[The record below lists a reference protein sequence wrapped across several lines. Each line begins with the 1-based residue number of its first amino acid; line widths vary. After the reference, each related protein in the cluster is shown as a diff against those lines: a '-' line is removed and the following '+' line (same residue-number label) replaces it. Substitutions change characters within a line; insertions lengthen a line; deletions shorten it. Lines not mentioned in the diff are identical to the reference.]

1 MQEQLDLD
9 IPEPEGFGVPKAPE
23 PLFWVRELRLLSKWV
38 DGESEEIRRVRLRRG
53 LNVVWSSPTPVAADA
68 DQRISGHASGKS
80 TFCRMLR
87 YVLGEE
93 RIGTEEF
100 RNAATH
106 VFPNGWVVAEIRL
119 DGETW
124 CVARP
129 LTMWTAS
136 KGLTLRGVLLDDFLS
151 GKYKLGAYTDF
162 VTAMEKAA
170 KKIVPYNTLPDGSRI
185 GIWHYFPWFT
195 RDQEVQF
202 SRLNVWRVVDSPTL
216 KQDQKSFIMRSIY
229 NPMAKDELNLIREYE
244 RLTGVIEDAQ
254 EALSGFT
261 WTCKENLEW
270 IENFQEL
277 SGIDMKNDLAVDAI
291 VTQLANERNSLSEL
305 PEQMSNELEK
315 LQSEYNAAERDY
327 EDSKYVQHR
336 RVCILNTEIATLND
350 LEHSANIALTPQEEE
365 PPESQV
371 RAAARLYPGRRYC
384 AVPLDWAL
392 MSGCKE
398 AQKYAE
404 GKKQRE
410 EERKAANA
418 IVREQAE
425 ITLNDQRQKVRDIKS
440 LIDNGRKDVEQ
451 ARIRFLEAK
460 QKYLELKTELERK
473 LAARRDVITKSLT
486 AIDRYR
492 DGARKLAETSAQ
504 IENARKKRKEIAGS
518 LSALRKS
525 GSASAGIRDYFFQ
538 VAKYVFGN
546 MVIGEV
552 IEDKDAIYTRCI
564 YKDAPCQSAAIDAA
578 LNVVFDL
585 TVLVMAIQG
594 RSTHPRFLVHD
605 GPRVA
610 DISPAIY
617 HRYFEFAEDL
627 ERRANDEPN
636 FQYIITTTE
645 PPPERFKKEPYLCL
659 ELDASKPELRLLKCD
674 LN

>member
-425 ITLNDQRQKVRDIKS
+425 ITLNDQRKKVRDIKS
-440 LIDNGRKDVEQ
+440 LIDNGREDVEQ

-504 IENARKKRKEIAGS
+504 IESARKKRKEIAGS

-552 IEDKDAIYTRCI
+552 IEDKDVIYTRCI

-645 PPPERFKKEPYLCL
+645 PPPERFKKAPYLCL
-659 ELDASKPELRLLKCD
+659 ELDASKPQSRLLKCD

>member
-9 IPEPEGFGVPKAPE
+9 IPEPEGFGVPNDPE

-38 DGESEEIRRVRLRRG
+38 DGESEEIRRVRLRKG

-106 VFPNGWVVAEIRL
+106 AFPNGWVVAEIRL

-229 NPMAKDELNLIREYE
+229 NPMAKDELDLIREYE

-270 IENFQEL
+270 IENLQEL

-291 VTQLANERNSLSEL
+291 VAQLANERNSLSEL
-305 PEQMSNELEK
+305 PEQMSNELET
-315 LQSEYNAAERDY
+315 LQSEYSAAERDY
-327 EDSKYVQHR
+327 EESEYVQHR

-350 LEHSANIALTPQEEE
+350 LEHSANIALTPKEEE

-404 GKKQRE
+404 GKKRRE
-410 EERKAANA
+410 EECKAANA

-451 ARIRFLEAK
+451 ARVKFLEAK

-504 IENARKKRKEIAGS
+504 IESARNKRKEIAGS

-659 ELDASKPELRLLKCD
+659 ELDASKPQSRLLKCD

>member
-9 IPEPEGFGVPKAPE
+9 IPEPEGFGVPKTLE

-38 DGESEEIRRVRLRRG
+38 DGESEEIRRVRLRKG

-93 RIGTEEF
+93 KIGTEEF

-106 VFPNGWVVAEIRL
+106 AFPNGWVAAEIRL

-136 KGLTLRGVLLDDFLS
+136 KGVALRGVILDNFL
-151 GKYKLGAYTDF
+151 GNKCKPGAYTDF
-162 VTAMEKAA
+162 LSAMEKSAQ
-170 KKIVPYNTLPDGSRI
+170 KIVPYNTLPDGSHI

-202 SRLNVWRVVDSPTL
+202 SRLNVWRVVDSPAL

-229 NPMAKDELNLIREYE
+229 NPMAKDELDLIREYE

-270 IENFQEL
+270 IENLQEL
-277 SGIDMKNDLAVDAI
+277 SGIDMKNDLAVDAM
-291 VTQLANERNSLSEL
+291 VARLANERDSLSEL
-305 PEQMSNELEK
+305 PEQASNELEK
-315 LQSEYNAAERDY
+315 LQSEYSAAERDY
-327 EDSKYVQHR
+327 EESEYVQHR

-350 LEHSANIALTPQEEE
+350 LEHSANIALTPKEEE
-365 PPESQV
+365 PSESQV

-404 GKKQRE
+404 GRKQKE
-410 EERKAANA
+410 KERKAANE
-418 IVREQAE
+418 IVRAQAE
-425 ITLNDQRQKVRDIKS
+425 ITLQEQRQKVRGIKS
-440 LIDNGRKDVEQ
+440 LIDNGKKDVEQ
-451 ARIRFLEAK
+451 ARIKFLAAK
-460 QKYLELKTELERK
+460 QRYLDVKTEMERR
-473 LAARRDVITKSLT
+473 LTARRDVITKSLT

-492 DGARKLAETSAQ
+492 DGAGKLAETSAR
-504 IENARKKRKEIAGS
+504 IESARNKRKEIAGS

-525 GSASAGIRDYFFQ
+525 GSASVGIRDYFFQ
-538 VAKYVFGN
+538 IAKYVFGN
-546 MVIGEV
+546 KVIGEI

-585 TVLVMAIQG
+585 TVFVMAIQG

-627 ERRANDEPN
+627 ERRAKGEPN

-645 PPPERFKKEPYLCL
+645 PPPDRFRKEPYLRL
-659 ELDASKPELRLLKCD
+659 RLDASRTEDRFLKCD
-674 LN
+674 LT